1 MTLDIDNT
9 SAKDLIRMSENILTS
24 FSNSEQLSSKA
35 LKMLD
40 GAEKTL
46 ANAPVKKSSLVIGNK
61 VGYKNFLTPVLAIS
75 GRKID
80 PQTWA
85 ENLSKQYDDLRGAQ
99 KNKQLAEQ
107 LNTDAKTAY
116 SQMQLAAKIIQ
127 DASAVEEA
135 NAVSEAWTKSINI
148 LQVYK
153 TTAKV
158 SLFATST
165 LASGGGSLSA
175 LAASKVS
182 LSAAGSLMIA
192 GTDCLIDIGT
202 TTSNIVLGENNK
214 VTMQFEDLKDKY
226 ATFSFIAGLL
236 SPSESFAGE
245 TIAFVRDSL
254 ADLFY
259 DSKIIGIKLKADKD
273 KKVMVT
279 SQVIDISDLNEDQAK
294 VEIEKA
300 GFNLPAE
307 ASISLEQLIADYSRE
322 VQNIIKQVD
331 DLVIEL
337 AKILKNDPIKESDKS
352 IFGVYTLYTTS
363 SL

>member
-99 KNKQLAEQ
+99 KYKQLAEQ

-153 TTAKV
+153 NYRKGFTFCNINISFRWGQLKCP
-158 SLFATST
+158 
-165 LASGGGSLSA
+165 SG
-175 LAASKVS
+175 K
-182 LSAAGSLMIA
+182 
-192 GTDCLIDIGT
+192 
-202 TTSNIVLGENNK
+202 
-214 VTMQFEDLKDKY
+214 
-226 ATFSFIAGLL
+226 
-236 SPSESFAGE
+236 
-245 TIAFVRDSL
+245 
-254 ADLFY
+254 
-259 DSKIIGIKLKADKD
+259 
-273 KKVMVT
+273 
-279 SQVIDISDLNEDQAK
+279 
-294 VEIEKA
+294 
-300 GFNLPAE
+300 
-307 ASISLEQLIADYSRE
+307 
-322 VQNIIKQVD
+322 
-331 DLVIEL
+331 
-337 AKILKNDPIKESDKS
+337 
-352 IFGVYTLYTTS
+352 
-363 SL
+363 